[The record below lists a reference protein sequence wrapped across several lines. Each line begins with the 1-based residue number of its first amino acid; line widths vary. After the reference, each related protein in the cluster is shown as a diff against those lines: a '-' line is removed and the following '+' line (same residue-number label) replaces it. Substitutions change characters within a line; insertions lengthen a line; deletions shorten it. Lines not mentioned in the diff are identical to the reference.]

1 MQVCGGSL
9 PSLRWFLDVQPVC
22 PCMAAA
28 MTQYISLFSRWLHT
42 FRPAA
47 VTTRPVEWLRAAF
60 GVTFGVFISA
70 LVGQQLFGSEV
81 ALHFLGPLGAS
92 AFLLFA
98 VSSGLMSQPWSILG
112 SYLTAALLALLLVR
126 WCGHTLTA
134 ACLATGASL
143 LLMCWLRCLH
153 PPGAAVA
160 LCVVFAAPGI
170 TDMGGRVLLPIMCN
184 AVCLLGCA
192 LLYNNLTRVRYPR
205 LSEQQ
210 VDVHHT
216 TDLAPDQ
223 RVGIN
228 SADLERALN
237 DFGEFVDVSRED
249 LQQIIHSTENN
260 ALRRSMGA
268 IRAEQ
273 IMSCDVQCVS
283 PHTRLDHALL
293 LLTHHHL
300 KALPVLDEQRRLVGI
315 ISLIDL
321 AAYVGPQPQMRV
333 EQLMSS
339 PVTCVHPRA
348 HIVELIP
355 LLSVQG
361 LHCLPVLREG
371 QLQGVITQTDLIA
384 ALQRD
389 LLQHLA

>member
-1 MQVCGGSL
+1 
-9 PSLRWFLDVQPVC
+9 
-22 PCMAAA
+22 
-28 MTQYISLFSRWLHT
+28 MTQYISVFSRWLSML
-42 FRPAA
+42 RPSPA
-47 VTTRPVEWLRAAF
+47 TTKPAEWLRAAF
-60 GVTFGVFISA
+60 GVAFGVLLSA

-81 ALHFLGPLGAS
+81 VLHFLGPLGAS

-98 VSSGLMSQPWSILG
+98 VSSGVMSQPWSILG
-112 SYLTAALLALLLVR
+112 SYLTATLVALLLVH
-126 WCGHTLTA
+126 WGGHTLLVG
-134 ACLATGASL
+134 CLAAGLAL
-143 LLMCWLRCLH
+143 VLMCLLRCLH
-153 PPGAAVA
+153 PPAAGVA
-160 LCVVFAAPGI
+160 LSVVFAAPGI
-170 TDMGGRVLLPIMCN
+170 TAMGGGVLLPIMCN
-184 AVCLLGCA
+184 AACLLGCA

-205 LSEQQ
+205 WPEQL

-216 TDLAPDQ
+216 ADSAPDQ

-228 SADLERALN
+228 SADLELALS

-249 LQQIIHSTENN
+249 LEQIIRNTENN

-273 IMSCDVQCVS
+273 IMSHDVQCVS
-283 PHTRLDHALL
+283 PDTRLEHALL

-300 KALPVLDEQRRLVGI
+300 KALPVLDERRHLVGI

-321 AAYVGPQPQMRV
+321 AAHVGPQPQMRV
-333 EQLMSS
+333 EELMSY

-355 LLSVQG
+355 LLSGQG

-389 LLQHLA
+389 LLQHLS

>member
-1 MQVCGGSL
+1 
-9 PSLRWFLDVQPVC
+9 
-22 PCMAAA
+22 
-28 MTQYISLFSRWLHT
+28 MTQYISTFSRWLTT
-42 FRPAA
+42 FRPLP
-47 VTTRPVEWLRAAF
+47 VTTKPVEWLRAAF
-60 GVTFGVFISA
+60 GVACGVLLSA
-70 LVGQQLFGSEV
+70 LVSQQLFGSEM

-98 VSSGLMSQPWSILG
+98 VSSGVMSQPWSILG
-112 SYLTAALLALLLVR
+112 SYLTATLTALLLVY
-126 WCGHTLTA
+126 WGGHTLLV
-134 ACLATGASL
+134 ACLAAGLAL
-143 LLMCWLRCLH
+143 VLMCLLRCLH
-153 PPGAAVA
+153 PPAAA
-160 LCVVFAAPGI
+160 LALGVVLAPPQM
-170 TDMGGRVLLPIMCN
+170 TALELLLPIMTS
-184 AVCLLGCA
+184 AGCLLVCA

-205 LSEQQ
+205 WPEQL

-223 RVGIN
+223 RVGIT
-228 SADLERALN
+228 SADLERALS
-237 DFGEFVDVSRED
+237 DFGEFVDVTRED
-249 LQQIIHSTENN
+249 LEQIIRNTENN

-273 IMSCDVQCVS
+273 IMSHDVQCVNPQTS
-283 PHTRLDHALL
+283 LEQALL

-321 AAYVGPQPQMRV
+321 AAQVGAQPQMPV
-333 EQLMSS
+333 EQLMSY

-389 LLQHLA
+389 LLQHLS

>member
-1 MQVCGGSL
+1 MV
-9 PSLRWFLDVQPVC
+9 V
-22 PCMAAA
+22 A
-28 MTQYISLFSRWLHT
+28 MTQYISFFSSWLNT
-42 FRPAA
+42 FRPA
-47 VTTRPVEWLRAAF
+47 PVGTKPAEWLRSAV
-60 GVTFGVFISA
+60 GVILGVLLSTLA
-70 LVGQQLFGSEV
+70 CQQLFGSEV

-98 VSSGLMSQPWSILG
+98 VSSGAMAQPWSILG
-112 SYLTAALLALLLVR
+112 SYLIATLVALLMVH
-126 WCGHTLTA
+126 WWGHTLVV
-134 ACLATGASL
+134 ACLAIGVAL
-143 LLMCWLRCLH
+143 ILMCLLRCLH
-153 PPGAAVA
+153 PPAAAVV

-170 TDMGGRVLLPIMCN
+170 IAMGSEVLLPIMLN
-184 AVCLLGCA
+184 ALCLVGCA

-205 LSEQQ
+205 LPGLL

-216 TDLAPDQ
+216 ADPAPDQ
-223 RVGIN
+223 RVGII
-228 SADLERALN
+228 SADLERALS
-237 DFGEFVDVSRED
+237 DFGEFVDITRED
-249 LQQIIHSTENN
+249 LEQIIHSTENN

-273 IMSCDVQCVS
+273 IMSKDVQWVS
-283 PHTRLDHALL
+283 PHTTLAQALR

-300 KALPVLDEQRRLVGI
+300 KALPVIDERHGLVGI

-321 AAYVGPQPQMRV
+321 VSHLGPQPQMHV
-333 EQLMSS
+333 EQLMSY
-339 PVTCVHPRA
+339 PVTCVHPQA

-361 LHCLPVLREG
+361 LHCLPVVRGG

-389 LLQHLA
+389 LLEHLN